1 MSDDAGTWVEF
12 ADAPKQRAFLRLMRT
27 VLPITVIGGTASVFF
42 SRTGESPFESFGPIA
57 VPIWLVLWSTVAAI
71 AWNVVLRL
79 SRPFA
84 VDVAGKRLRIRGR
97 VLAFEQVDSAEL
109 LPLSRDDASGLLL
122 KFGQERG
129 RKATV
134 LLREGAQPV
143 LDDDRRELL
152 LAVIRGSQIAR
163 PVSPHDPTGAFGR
176 FNFPGTL
183 DREGAEQVVL
193 QPPAPGEHAP

>member
-27 VLPITVIGGTASVFF
+27 VLPIMVLVGTASAFF
-42 SRTGESPFESFGPIA
+42 SKSGESPFLTWGLIA
-57 VPIWLVLWSTVAAI
+57 VPIWFVGWSTAAAI
-71 AWNVVLRL
+71 TWNVVLRL

-84 VDVAGKRLRIRGR
+84 VDVEGRRLRIRGK

-122 KFGQERG
+122 RFGQKKG
-129 RKATV
+129 RKASV
-134 LLREGAQPV
+134 LLRDRAEPV
-143 LDDDRRELL
+143 LDDERRELL

-176 FNFPGTL
+176 YNFPGTL